1 MQFALTY
8 VVLVITR
15 YLLSYSFAQTLR
27 KEREREKHT
36 QSNEE
41 TEQRGVAVI
50 VAARN
55 SAGED
60 SREDHR
66 VHVRHSPLHLQLQF
80 PSLSPLPHIRCV
92 SFRAG
97 AHTISVCI
105 FFLFFLRKNFLVT
118 QITNSIIL
126 FFCPYSQERGRL
138 IRIPL
143 LPPPTPEIC
152 RRKMPPPMTGGCRP
166 TCPGVRLCRRR
177 FDGRVLRPL
186 RRRGAARRRLWWR
199 G

>member
-126 FFCPYSQERGRL
+126 FLCPYSQERAGL
-138 IRIPL
+138 IRT
-143 LPPPTPEIC
+143 PPTPEI
-152 RRKMPPPMTGGCRP
+152 RSQPPMNGGCRP
-166 TCPGVRLCRRR
+166 TCRGVRLCRRR
-177 FDGRVLRPL
+177 FGYRVLRRL
-186 RRRGAARRRLWWR
+186 RWRDAARRRR
-199 G
+199 